1 MEKLT
6 KLDTIAEDIASI
18 KKSQKSLADKVRK
31 CTEKLELQG
40 EQISAYHE
48 DMEVLRT
55 NQDIITK
62 EVQTK
67 SKLETMDQRIG
78 SAGVDVSN
86 VSRGSSID
94 AREITEQVT
103 KLIRQSMLRLWK
115 MF

>member
-18 KKSQKSLADKVRK
+18 KKSQKSLAEQVKK
-31 CTEKLELQG
+31 YTEKLELQFTQLKNQK
-40 EQISAYHE
+40 EQILACQE

-55 NQDIITK
+55 NQDIITN
-62 EVQTK
+62 EVQMLK
-67 SKLETMDQRIG
+67 SKLGTMHERIV

-94 AREITEQVT
+94 AREIMERVR
-103 KLIRQSMLRLWK
+103 KIY
-115 MF
+115 